1 MSENMDRWN
10 ALELLVFGVILSV
23 YFVPIVSIPPRSN
36 CVFCLVEPRCGSL
49 TYVLLGHGGLNV
61 GIPMSGYYS
70 VTC

>member
-1 MSENMDRWN
+1 
-10 ALELLVFGVILSV
+10 
-23 YFVPIVSIPPRSN
+23 
-36 CVFCLVEPRCGSL
+36 L